1 MRRREALRSLIA
13 LGAATAPALL
23 TRPAAAQNDWPR
35 RPIKL
40 IVPTAAGSI
49 LDVFARRVTQHLADR
64 LKQPVVVD
72 NRPGASNT
80 LGVSM
85 GAKAPPDGY
94 TLITGSSSA
103 LAIAPALL
111 KLDYDPRKDFE
122 PISAIAQSPFVLV
135 CNPNVPARTAA
146 ELVAL
151 AKAKPKQLNYATTG
165 NAGTNHVAMAAFA
178 QQAGI
183 ELVHVPYKGNAAAL
197 VDLIAG
203 QVQMSFDFPG
213 TASAHIKAGKLRAL
227 MVTSAKRI
235 AGLPDVP
242 TAAEAGFPGFELYAW
257 GGLLAPKGTP
267 KAVVDRV
274 HRELREV
281 FKYPDVREAL
291 ERDGSTPTADS
302 PELFRAF
309 IASEQ
314 ARFGAIIQKAGI
326 QPPE

>member
-13 LGAATAPALL
+13 LGATTAPLL
-23 TRPAAAQNDWPR
+23 LGLPAAAQDNWPS

-64 LKQPVVVD
+64 LKQPVVID

-85 GAKAPPDGY
+85 GAKAPADGY
-94 TLITGSSSA
+94 TLIAGSSSA
-103 LAIAPALL
+103 LAIAPTLL

-135 CNPNVPARTAA
+135 CNPNLPARTAA

-151 AKAKPKQLNYATTG
+151 AKTKPRQLNYATTG

-178 QQAGI
+178 QQTGI
-183 ELVHVPYKGNAAAL
+183 ELVHVPYRGNATAL

-213 TASAHIKAGKLRAL
+213 TAISHIKAGKLRAL
-227 MVTSAKRI
+227 MVTSGKRI
-235 AGLPDVP
+235 PGLPDVP
-242 TAAEAGFPGFELYAW
+242 TATEAGFAGFELYAW

-267 KAVVDRV
+267 KAIVDRV
-274 HRELREV
+274 HRELREI

-302 PELFRAF
+302 PELFKAF

-314 ARFGAIIQKAGI
+314 ARFAAIIEKAGI